1 MFSLN
6 LSNRY
11 AISMLVQCTRTSRSL
26 TCCMNKYNVLCRWAW
41 GLLCG
46 MYECFVAC
54 MSVLWNVRV
63 LCGWCCHVCCS
74 SCQAIWPRRWA
85 RLPFTTPDPV
95 CDAFQ
100 NPFRFV
106 SCFSDVVHR
115 SLTLGLNVHAVSC
128 LLVAAAVSG
137 SLCTCTFSY
146 ECVQLCPVLRLTL
159 SLTIIYFLRCS
170 IFRCLQRKVH

>member
-115 SLTLGLNVHAVSC
+115 SLTLRLNVHAVSC
-128 LLVAAAVSG
+128 LPAAATVLKICAHVPHVYLVS
-137 SLCTCTFSY
+137 SVILCAI
-146 ECVQLCPVLRLTL
+146 CPV
-159 SLTIIYFLRCS
+159 
-170 IFRCLQRKVH
+170 FRCITLNSVADDCTLFT